1 MVLQSIPMRNR
12 QRTKANCFRS
22 KINVEVIEIYPD
34 VNAKIPKN
42 TLEKGTCHI
51 KITPMG
57 LEVKNIP
64 YQIKKN
70 GMIWVG
76 APAIPRQVGEERV
89 FVPTV
94 KFEDQEIWKLVINEI
109 RKEIQS
115 LQK

>member
-1 MVLQSIPMRNR
+1 M
-12 QRTKANCFRS
+12 
-22 KINVEVIEIYPD
+22 EVVEIYPD
-34 VNAKIPKN
+34 VNTKMPKN
-42 TLEKGTCHI
+42 TLEKGTCHV

-76 APAIPRQVGEERV
+76 SPAIPRQVGEERV